1 VNPDAPPD
9 PAIRHRQ
16 ALIAERCSMNGKV
29 AYRFDIRVQDEGE
42 TVFLDVCSRP
52 G

>member
-1 VNPDAPPD
+1 
-9 PAIRHRQ
+9 
-16 ALIAERCSMNGKV
+16 MNGKV

-42 TVFLDVCSRP
+42 TVFLDVCLRA